1 MKKDIVG
8 QKDKKELEKLLEN
21 EREKLR
27 SFRFKLSQ
35 GKTKNV
41 KEGKYIK
48 RSIARILTRFHQE
61 I

>member
-41 KEGKYIK
+41 KGGMFIK
-48 RSIARILTRFHQE
+48 RNIARILTRFRQAT
-61 I
+61 